1 MSNFFVPFTLQNQNE
16 YVNIVYIQG
25 VSMEYINFENQI
37 LEIDKIDFVGVD
49 TAKQAGMPTQYT
61 ITAYKN
67 DNTEQILFSSF
78 DIALAKKAC
87 SSLNQSLQ
95 ASNFPNFA
103 QIGYS
108 FVNLDCLT
116 NINIVAQSI
125 YGQVFYTLKCK
136 FKSGYNY
143 DVYNGNNQTAEKLKY
158 HLLKICKAYKEQKFF
173 E

>member
-87 SSLNQSLQ
+87 SSLNQS
-95 ASNFPNFA
+95 
-103 QIGYS
+103 S
-108 FVNLDCLT
+108 FIL
-116 NINIVAQSI
+116 
-125 YGQVFYTLKCK
+125 
-136 FKSGYNY
+136 
-143 DVYNGNNQTAEKLKY
+143 
-158 HLLKICKAYKEQKFF
+158 
-173 E
+173 